1 MDLDNIRIGFA
12 MTGSFCTFSSAF
24 KAAQQLIDSGA
35 NLTPIMSFNAATINS
50 RFGSAK
56 DNVEKI
62 EQICSKKAILTIE
75 DAEHIGPKSLFDIV
89 VVCPCTGN
97 TMAKLALGITDTPTT
112 MSVKANLRNGK
123 PVVLCSATNDA
134 LSASAKNIGAL
145 LNTKGYYF
153 VPLYQDDHIKKQNSL
168 VADFSLVTQ
177 TVKSA
182 LDGIQIQPVLKTI

>member
-12 MTGSFCTFSSAF
+12 MTGSFCTFSNAF
-24 KAAQQLIDSGA
+24 EAAQKLIDSGA
-35 NLTPIMSFNAATINS
+35 KLTPIMSFNASSINS
-50 RFGSAK
+50 RFGKAK
-56 DNVEKI
+56 DHIAKI
-62 EQICSKKAILTIE
+62 EQICSNKAILTIE

-89 VVCPCTGN
+89 IVCPCTGN

-145 LNTKGYYF
+145 MNTKGYYF
-153 VPLYQDDHIKKQNSL
+153 VPLFQDDYKNKQTSL
-168 VADFSLVTQ
+168 VADFSLITQ
-177 TVKSA
+177 TIKCA
-182 LDGIQIQPVLKTI
+182 LDGVQIQPVLKTI